1 MKLFSFILAITLGI
15 SANAQ
20 PTSAEIVKEIN
31 RFRASQG
38 LTAASINPNH
48 NNAAQL
54 QADWIAQ
61 TGNYSHVQTRPLP
74 GKPLLKNPWDRGD
87 QVGASV
93 VAENLFLVPIS
104 DGAAEIVA
112 GWTESPG
119 HRKNLLY
126 QVGDLPELECRV
138 GVGIATLK
146 SDPTQIIVVM
156 VIGDNV
162 DRATGQIRQ

>member
-38 LTAASINPNH
+38 LTAAIINPNH
-48 NNAAQL
+48 NKAAQL

-112 GWTESPG
+112 GWIASPG
-119 HRKNLLY
+119 HRANLLY
-126 QVGDLPELECRV
+126 RVPAEIECRL
-138 GVGIATLK
+138 GVAIAVMK
-146 SDPTQIIVVM
+146 SNPNQIIVVM

-162 DRATGQIRQ
+162 DHKTGEIRN

>member
-1 MKLFSFILAITLGI
+1 MKLFNFILAITLGI
-15 SANAQ
+15 SVNAQ
-20 PTSAEIVKEIN
+20 PTSADIVKEIN

-38 LTAASINPNH
+38 LTEVSINPSH
-48 NNAAQL
+48 NKAAQL

-61 TGNYSHVQTRPLP
+61 TGTYSHFQNRPMP

-104 DGAAEIVA
+104 DEAAEIVA
-112 GWTESPG
+112 GWIASPG
-119 HRKNLLY
+119 HRANMLY
-126 QVGDLPELECRV
+126 QVPAEIECRI
-138 GVGIATLK
+138 GVAIAVMK
-146 SDPTQIIVVM
+146 SNPDQIIVVM

-162 DRATGQIRQ
+162 DHKTGEILN

>member
-1 MKLFSFILAITLGI
+1 MKLFSFILTLMVGI

-20 PTSAEIVKEIN
+20 PTSADIVKEIN

-38 LTAASINPNH
+38 LTEVSINPNH
-48 NNAAQL
+48 NKAAQL

-61 TGNYSHVQTRPLP
+61 TGNYSHVQTRSMP

-104 DGAAEIVA
+104 DKAAEIVA
-112 GWTESPG
+112 GWIDSPG
-119 HRKNLLY
+119 HRANMLY
-126 QVGDLPELECRV
+126 RVPSEIECRI
-138 GVGIATLK
+138 GVAIAVMK
-146 SDPTQIIVVM
+146 SNPNQIIVVM

-162 DRATGQIRQ
+162 NHKTGEIRN